1 MQANFIVSLQRHS
14 RSALLST
21 ACFHCGPPVNKRSA
35 KHSIPARRCLIVS
48 SAKLSS
54 PRSQPLNCVPNS
66 TCVPFSSKATNR
78 SCGKALSP
86 RLDGGR
92 PKAFTFASLSATSM
106 VLPSRLTTRHP
117 RYQTPCVSSCPIGRT
132 NSSWMAFMTSHPSL
146 FRACVMPD
154 LPVTLYTPSGPSSQ
168 CTPTN
173 SQPTTSPHLPPI
185 HSPTP

>member
-92 PKAFTFASLSATSM
+92 PKAFTFASLSPPSL
-106 VLPSRLTTRHP
+106 VLPSPLTP
-117 RYQTPCVSSCPIGRT
+117 PPPP
-132 NSSWMAFMTSHPSL
+132 SHPPRLS
-146 FRACVMPD
+146 
-154 LPVTLYTPSGPSSQ
+154 
-168 CTPTN
+168 
-173 SQPTTSPHLPPI
+173 
-185 HSPTP
+185 